1 MLVVLKIGGLG
12 SGGLNFDAKPR
23 RGSCDEMDLFY
34 GHICGMDTFARG
46 LLAAQKIIEDGIL
59 DDFVRRRYASYDHGI
74 GHDILAGEAS
84 FETLEQYI
92 LDKGEP
98 APQSGRQEM
107 LESILAAYI

>member
-1 MLVVLKIGGLG
+1 VLKSGGLG

-46 LLAAQKIIEDGIL
+46 LLAAQKIVEDGIL